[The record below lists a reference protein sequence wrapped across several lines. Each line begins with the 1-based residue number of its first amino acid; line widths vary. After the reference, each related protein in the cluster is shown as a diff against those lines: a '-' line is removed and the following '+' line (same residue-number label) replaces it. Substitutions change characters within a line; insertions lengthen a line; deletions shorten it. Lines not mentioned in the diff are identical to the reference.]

1 MKEKVKKPFYKKW
14 WFWVLAVIVVIAIS
28 GGGNESDSK
37 DTSSKITDEKKTET
51 TATTPAKKEEP
62 KKEEK
67 APVVVFDNEQV
78 TISFKS
84 ADSRGVKF
92 LVENKTD
99 KSLTVQAESVAVNG
113 FSAND
118 IMMSDAVAPKSKGY
132 VTAKTSEL
140 SEAGTPETVSGSL
153 RVIDFGSSNMET
165 IEATFTNVSVK

>member
-28 GGGNESDSK
+28 GGGNGSDSK

-51 TATTPAKKEEP
+51 TATTPAKKEET
-62 KKEEK
+62 KKEPEK

-84 ADSRGVKF
+84 ADGNGVKF

-99 KSLTVQAESVAVNG
+99 KSLTIQADSVAING
-113 FSAND
+113 FSSND
-118 IMMSDAVAPKSKGY
+118 ITMSDDIAPKSKGY
-132 VTAKTSEL
+132 AVAKTTEL
-140 SEAGTPETVSGSL
+140 ADAGTPETVSGSL
-153 RVIDFGSSNMET
+153 RVIDTKTFDT
-165 IEATFTNVSVK
+165 DHATFTNVSVK